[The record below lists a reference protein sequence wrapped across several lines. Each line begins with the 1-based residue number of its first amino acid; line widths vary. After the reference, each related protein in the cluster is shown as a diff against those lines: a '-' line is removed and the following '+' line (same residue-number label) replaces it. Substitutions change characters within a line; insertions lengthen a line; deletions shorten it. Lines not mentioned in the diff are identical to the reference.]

1 MEITPITIYLIGLL
15 DQLNSLFCITSV
27 LSLALL
33 FIFTTC
39 YVFSHI
45 EKDSRV
51 RTFKKATII
60 NGVCSFV
67 LISFSLLIPT
77 QQTAAAMLIIPR
89 IVNNKELKDCG
100 SRFYNLAMK
109 WMENATNQQETQ
121 NASH

>member
-15 DQLNSLFCITSV
+15 DQLNALFCITSV
-27 LSLALL
+27 ISIFSLVI
-33 FIFTTC
+33 FIMF

-45 EKDSRV
+45 EKDYREMI
-51 RTFKKATII
+51 FKKATII

-89 IVNNKELKDCG
+89 IANNKELKDCG
-100 SRFYNLAMK
+100 SRFYNLAIK